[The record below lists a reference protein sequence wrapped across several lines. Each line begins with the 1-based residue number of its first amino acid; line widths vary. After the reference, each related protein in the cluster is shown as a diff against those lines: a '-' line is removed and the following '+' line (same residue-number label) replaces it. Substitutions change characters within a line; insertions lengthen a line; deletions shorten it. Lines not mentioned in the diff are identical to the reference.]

1 MQPGSFPCTYAC
13 AEWVN
18 VIVVGG
24 CKACVQIEEID
35 ASNNSLTG
43 SLPSTWQNVVK
54 VSGLA
59 SLVESGDVVHKF
71 VDTNLYITH
80 TCFRRPRHQRL
91 SESADIAYYYCC

>member
-1 MQPGSFPCTYAC
+1 MYAC

-24 CKACVQIEEID
+24 CKACVQIEEIY

-54 VSGLA
+54 VSALT
-59 SLVESGDVVHKF
+59 SLVE
-71 VDTNLYITH
+71 
-80 TCFRRPRHQRL
+80 
-91 SESADIAYYYCC
+91 